1 MSLIDL
7 TYFRRGIN
15 VAQLSQ
21 PEVREVVESYV
32 DMYEPYLLSVFLG
45 QSLHNDL
52 LQGLQAPVVDQK
64 WLDLKEWLA
73 NSTLKTSPIANY
85 VFSYL
90 VYDEVTE
97 NTGIG
102 IVSPQGENSTKATP
116 VYKSV
121 KAWNDMRLML
131 EHVHNKIRANISKYP
146 NYKHKNFTSILGG
159 SCVCGGKEL
168 FPRRNTLGL

>member
-45 QSLHNDL
+45 QSLYDDL
-52 LQGLQAPVVDQK
+52 LQGLQATVVEQR

-73 NSTLKTSPIANY
+73 NSTLKASPIANY
-85 VFSYL
+85 VFSHL

-102 IVSPQGENSTKATP
+102 IVSPQGENGTKATP

-121 KAWNDMRLML
+121 KAWNDMRIML
-131 EHVHNKIRANISKYP
+131 EFVHQKIRANISNYP
-146 NYKHKNFTSILGG
+146 NYKHKTWYSILGRTHG
-159 SCVCGGKEL
+159 CGGKEL